1 MSVTLTRTVR
11 FTARHRYFRP
21 EWPEA
26 KNRSAFGACTEPP
39 GHAHDYR
46 CAATVS
52 GPVDPETG
60 MIVDLALLD
69 RILEEE
75 VVLPLHGKHFN
86 LDLPAFAYGQSIPTG
101 EAVAEYLFRR
111 IAARLPAPVRL
122 ERVRVQE
129 DEALYAE
136 CNGI

>member
-1 MSVTLTRTVR
+1 MSATLTRTVR
-11 FTARHRYFRP
+11 FTASHRYFRP

-26 KNRSAFGACTEPP
+26 KNRSTFRDCAEPP

-52 GPVDPETG
+52 GPVDPETS
-60 MIVDLALLD
+60 MIMDLALLD

-75 VVLPLHGKHFN
+75 VVLPLHGRHFN
-86 LDLPAFAYGQSIPTG
+86 LDLPEFAYGRTIPTG

-111 IAARLPAPVRL
+111 IAVRLPAGVRL

-136 CNGI
+136 CSGI